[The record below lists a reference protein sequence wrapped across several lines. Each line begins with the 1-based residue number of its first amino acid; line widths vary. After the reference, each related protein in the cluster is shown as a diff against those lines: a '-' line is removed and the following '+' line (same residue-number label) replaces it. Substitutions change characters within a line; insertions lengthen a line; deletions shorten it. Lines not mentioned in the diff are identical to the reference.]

1 MMAFVGIWET
11 YFRYLDKYLKLQEV
25 GIWET
30 YCRYL
35 AKTFEMQKG
44 RSGRESNPGLPR
56 ARGTPYQLSQR
67 PNLLCTSKLGL
78 CSMCTLECTRLGTG
92 AAKYPKQCCEG
103 LCAG

>member
-35 AKTFEMQKG
+35 AKHLKCKKV
-44 RSGRESNPGLPR
+44 SPAWESNPGLSR
-56 ARGTPYQLSQR
+56 VTGTL
-67 PNLLCTSKLGL
+67 
-78 CSMCTLECTRLGTG
+78 
-92 AAKYPKQCCEG
+92 
-103 LCAG
+103 